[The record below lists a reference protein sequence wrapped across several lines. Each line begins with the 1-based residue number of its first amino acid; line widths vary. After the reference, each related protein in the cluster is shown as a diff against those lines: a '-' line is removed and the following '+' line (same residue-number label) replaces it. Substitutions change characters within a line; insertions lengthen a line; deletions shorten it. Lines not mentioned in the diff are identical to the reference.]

1 MQLGGTGMAGAAV
14 ELEPDMNS
22 SLVAGGTATRER
34 VNFELEDLSI
44 FERAAD
50 LTLTAG
56 LIDAAADCDDVRD
69 STSRSRPLSKEPR
82 WKS

>member
-1 MQLGGTGMAGAAV
+1 MVGAAV

-34 VNFELEDLSI
+34 VNLEL
-44 FERAAD
+44 
-50 LTLTAG
+50 
-56 LIDAAADCDDVRD
+56 DASDCDDVRD

-82 WKS
+82 WNS